1 MDAIEEQL
9 ISKQGYNLHVIQSK
23 KYKTVNV
30 IVKLKAP
37 LERSTITK
45 RALLPYI
52 MQQGTNKFPSAR
64 KLRTALDD
72 LYGAVLGV
80 DGAKKGEN
88 HIITLRLETANE
100 AYLSSEE
107 QILERAVEML
117 SSILFDPRSMND
129 GFDPKVVKRE
139 KYTLQQKI
147 DSIIDDKMSYANMR
161 LIDEMCPEEPYR
173 LHVHGYSEDLP
184 EIDEFSLYEYFQ
196 KLLIEDQ
203 MDVYVLGDFEGKD
216 VEKLIETHFSAK
228 SESETE
234 QVDKA
239 DIVHQ
244 PVNEVRTITEEQN
257 VQQAKLH
264 LGYRTNTSFNEPGYF
279 ALQVFNGIFGGFP
292 SSKLFMNVREKHSLA
307 YYAASRFESHKGLLL
322 VFSGIAP
329 KDYQQA
335 KDIINEQMALMK
347 QGDFSDEQL
356 NDTKD
361 LVVNQ
366 LLETMD
372 HPQGLIEILYH
383 QALSGKKITP
393 AQMIEKVKQVTR
405 QDVLDVGQKIELDT
419 VYFLTSKGGSGH
431 E

>member
-1 MDAIEEQL
+1 MDAIEEKRVD
-9 ISKQGYNLHVIQSK
+9 KQGYRLHVLPSK
-23 KYKTVNV
+23 KYKTTNV
-30 IVKLKAP
+30 VVKLKAK
-37 LERSTITK
+37 LERDTITN

-52 MQQGTNKFPSAR
+52 LQQGTNKYPSAR
-64 KLRTALDD
+64 ELRTALDD

-100 AYLSSEE
+100 AYLSTDE
-107 QILERAVEML
+107 QILEKAVEML
-117 SSILFDPRSMND
+117 SGILFDPKSN
-129 GFDPKVVKRE
+129 GNSFDASIVKRE
-139 KYTLQQKI
+139 KQTLKQKI

-161 LIDEMCPEEPYR
+161 LIDEMCKDEAYR
-173 LHVHGYSEDLP
+173 LHVHGYAEDL
-184 EIDEFSLYEYFQ
+184 EGINEETLYHYYQ
-196 KLLIEDQ
+196 KMLAEDQ
-203 MDVYVLGDFEGKD
+203 MDVYVLGDVS
-216 VEKLIETHFSAK
+216 VEKAERLIESAFAAK
-228 SESETE
+228 QNATSAES
-234 QVDKA
+234 DKTT
-239 DIVHQ
+239 VGKKVEE
-244 PVNEVRTITEEQN
+244 VNTVIEEQN

-264 LGYRTNTSFNEPGYF
+264 LGYRTNITFGDPLYY
-279 ALQVFNGIFGGFP
+279 ALQVFNGLFGGFP

-335 KDIINEQMALMK
+335 RDIINEQMARMK
-347 QGDFSDEQL
+347 DGEFSEEEL
-356 NDTKD
+356 KDTKD

-383 QALSGKKITP
+383 QVLAETDVSP
-393 AQMIEKVKQVTR
+393 EQMLESVKQVTR
-405 QDVLDVGQKIELDT
+405 QDVLQVGDKIEQDT
-419 VYFLTSKGGSGH
+419 VYFLTSKGGSGN

>member
-1 MDAIEEQL
+1 MDAIEEKRVD
-9 ISKQGYNLHVIQSK
+9 KQGYRLHVLPSK
-23 KYKTVNV
+23 KYKTTNV
-30 IVKLKAP
+30 VVKLKAK
-37 LERSTITK
+37 LERDTITN

-52 MQQGTNKFPSAR
+52 LQQGTNKYPSAR
-64 KLRTALDD
+64 ELRTALDD

-100 AYLSSEE
+100 AYLSTDE
-107 QILERAVEML
+107 QILEKAVEML
-117 SSILFDPRSMND
+117 SGILFDPKSN
-129 GFDPKVVKRE
+129 GNSFDASIVKRE
-139 KYTLQQKI
+139 KQTLKQKI

-161 LIDEMCPEEPYR
+161 LIDEMCKDEAYR
-173 LHVHGYSEDLP
+173 LHVHGYAEDL
-184 EIDEFSLYEYFQ
+184 EGINEETLYHYYQ
-196 KLLIEDQ
+196 KMLAEDQ
-203 MDVYVLGDFEGKD
+203 MDVYVLGDVS
-216 VEKLIETHFSAK
+216 VEKAERLIESAFAAK
-228 SESETE
+228 QNATSAES
-234 QVDKA
+234 DKTR
-239 DIVHQ
+239 VGKKVEE
-244 PVNEVRTITEEQN
+244 VNTVIEEQN

-264 LGYRTNTSFNEPGYF
+264 LGYRTNITFGDPLYY
-279 ALQVFNGIFGGFP
+279 ALQVFNGLFGGFP

-335 KDIINEQMALMK
+335 RDIINEQMARMK
-347 QGDFSDEQL
+347 DGEFSEEEL
-356 NDTKD
+356 KDTKD

-383 QALSGKKITP
+383 QVLAETDVSP
-393 AQMIEKVKQVTR
+393 EQMLESVKQVTR
-405 QDVLDVGQKIELDT
+405 QDVLQVGDKIEQDT
-419 VYFLTSKGGSGH
+419 VYFLTSKGGSGN

>member
-1 MDAIEEQL
+1 MDAIEEKHVD
-9 ISKQGYNLHVIQSK
+9 KQGYRLHVLPSK
-23 KYKTVNV
+23 KYKTTNV
-30 IVKLKAP
+30 VVKLKAK
-37 LERSTITK
+37 LERDTITN

-52 MQQGTNKFPSAR
+52 LQQGTNKYPSAR
-64 KLRTALDD
+64 ELRTALDD

-100 AYLSSEE
+100 AYLSTDE
-107 QILERAVEML
+107 QILEKAVEML
-117 SSILFDPRSMND
+117 SGILFDPKSN
-129 GFDPKVVKRE
+129 GNSFDASIVKRE
-139 KYTLQQKI
+139 KQTLKQKI

-161 LIDEMCPEEPYR
+161 LIDEMCKDEAYR
-173 LHVHGYSEDLP
+173 LHVHGYAEDL
-184 EIDEFSLYEYFQ
+184 EGINEETLYHYYQ
-196 KLLIEDQ
+196 KMLAEDQ
-203 MDVYVLGDFEGKD
+203 MDVYVLGDVS
-216 VEKLIETHFSAK
+216 VEKAERLIESAFAAK
-228 SESETE
+228 QNATSAES
-234 QVDKA
+234 DKTT
-239 DIVHQ
+239 VGKKVEE
-244 PVNEVRTITEEQN
+244 VNTVIEEQN

-264 LGYRTNTSFNEPGYF
+264 LGYRTNITFGDPLYY
-279 ALQVFNGIFGGFP
+279 ALQVFNGLFGGFP

-335 KDIINEQMALMK
+335 RDIINEQMARMK
-347 QGDFSDEQL
+347 DGEFSEEEL
-356 NDTKD
+356 KDTKD

-383 QALSGKKITP
+383 QVLAETDVSP
-393 AQMIEKVKQVTR
+393 EQMLESVKQVTR
-405 QDVLDVGQKIELDT
+405 QDVLQVGDKIEQDT
-419 VYFLTSKGGSGH
+419 VYFLTSKGGSGN